1 MDVIVTIDAEAD
13 NQWVYNEVVTTQ
25 NLNYVPRFQRLCER
39 YGLRP
44 TYLCAFEVVESS
56 HFESVL
62 RPYQERGAAEIG
74 AHLHPWTNPP
84 FGPAVRAGIDKDAYP
99 AYPSEL
105 TLEDFSAKLTVLT
118 DRIAVRAGRA
128 PTSYRAG
135 RWGFTAAHVPVLV
148 GLGYTVDCSV
158 TPLVSWADEAGRRE
172 GGPDFRAAPLVPYF
186 LDPTDVCRAGPSTLL
201 EIPVTI
207 VLPSAAMRQSA
218 DPQWFRPYPKMSA
231 EQLLEVYRVASAQK
245 LPALEMML
253 HSCELMP
260 GGSPY
265 NPTEASI
272 EQLYA
277 KLERVFA
284 QLARDGCHGAT
295 LSAFAESWEQA
306 VL

>member
-1 MDVIVTIDAEAD
+1 MDVIVTIDTEAD
-13 NQWVYNEVVTTQ
+13 NQWAYNEVVTTE

-44 TYLCAFEVVESS
+44 TYLCTFEVVESS

-84 FGPAVRAGIDKDAYP
+84 FGPAARAGIDKDAYP

-105 TLEDFSAKLTVLT
+105 TLKDFSAKLTVLT
-118 DRIAVRAGRA
+118 DRIAVRTGRA

-135 RWGFTAAHVPVLV
+135 RWGFTAAHVAVLV
-148 GLGYTVDCSV
+148 RLGYAVDCSV
-158 TPLVSWADEAGRRE
+158 TPLVSWADHAGRRG

-201 EIPVTI
+201 EVPVTI
-207 VLPSAAMRQSA
+207 VLDR
-218 DPQWFRPYPKMSA
+218 QWFRPYPEMSA
-231 EQLLEVYRVASAQK
+231 EQLLEVYQVASAQK

-253 HSCELMP
+253 HSSELMP
-260 GGSPY
+260 GGSPDY
-265 NPTEASI
+265 PTEASV
-272 EQLYA
+272 EQVYA

-295 LSAFAESWEQA
+295 LSAFAESWGQA
-306 VL
+306 VSR

>member
-1 MDVIVTIDAEAD
+1 MDVIVTIDTEAD
-13 NQWVYNEVVTTQ
+13 NQWAYNEVVTTE

-44 TYLCAFEVVESS
+44 TYLCTFEGVESS

-84 FGPAVRAGIDKDAYP
+84 FGPAARAGIDKDAYP

-105 TLEDFSAKLTVLT
+105 TLKDFSAKLTVLT
-118 DRIAVRAGRA
+118 DRIAVRTGRA

-135 RWGFTAAHVPVLV
+135 RWGFTAAHVAVLV
-148 GLGYTVDCSV
+148 RLGYAVDCSV
-158 TPLVSWADEAGRRE
+158 TPLVSWADHAGRRG

-201 EIPVTI
+201 EVPVTI
-207 VLPSAAMRQSA
+207 VLDR
-218 DPQWFRPYPKMSA
+218 QWFRPYPEMSA

-253 HSCELMP
+253 HSSELMP
-260 GGSPY
+260 GGSPDY
-265 NPTEASI
+265 PTEASV
-272 EQLYA
+272 EQVYA

-295 LSAFAESWEQA
+295 LSAFAESWGQA
-306 VL
+306 VSR

>member
-1 MDVIVTIDAEAD
+1 MDVIVTIDTEAD
-13 NQWVYNEVVTTQ
+13 NQWNYNEVVTTE

-39 YGLRP
+39 YDLRP

-84 FGPAVRAGIDKDAYP
+84 FGPAAGAGIDKDTYP

-148 GLGYTVDCSV
+148 GLGYMVDCSV
-158 TPLVSWADEAGRRE
+158 TPHVSWAHTPGRRG
-172 GGPDFRAAPLVPYF
+172 GGP
-186 LDPTDVCRAGPSTLL
+186 
-201 EIPVTI
+201 
-207 VLPSAAMRQSA
+207 
-218 DPQWFRPYPKMSA
+218 
-231 EQLLEVYRVASAQK
+231 
-245 LPALEMML
+245 
-253 HSCELMP
+253 
-260 GGSPY
+260 
-265 NPTEASI
+265 
-272 EQLYA
+272 
-277 KLERVFA
+277 
-284 QLARDGCHGAT
+284 
-295 LSAFAESWEQA
+295 
-306 VL
+306 